1 MKVRFAVLAAVACV
15 ALSTSAQAAAVL
27 LGPGNY
33 SENFDSMGT
42 GATTP
47 AGWGYVAVTGSSS
60 DTSTEAAINAAF
72 ATPALLA
79 GTAGTTAALTTDGAQ
94 TALNV
99 QISGTDRALGSR
111 PTSLKALLLQLDMT
125 NNTGA
130 ALNSV
135 NFSYSMVNFIANQNN
150 TVSDELIGYRFA
162 YTLDGGTSFT
172 RVAGLDTI
180 PTLND
185 LTTIIT
191 VSQTITFGTPVA
203 IGGSMSFRFYD
214 DNAIGASW
222 DTGHAITN
230 ATVAVP
236 EPATLSLLGLAA
248 LPLIRRRRA

>member
-1 MKVRFAVLAAVACV
+1 MKVRFALLAAVAGV
-15 ALSTSAQAAAVL
+15 ALAASAQAAAVL
-27 LGPGNY
+27 LGPGTY
-33 SENFDSMGT
+33 TENFDSMGT
-42 GATTP
+42 GTTTP
-47 AGWGYVAVTGSSS
+47 AGWGYVAVTGGSSA
-60 DTSTEAAINAAF
+60 TSSEAAINTAF
-72 ATPALLA
+72 ATPALA
-79 GTAGTTAALTTDGAQ
+79 GTAGTTAALSTDGGA
-94 TALNV
+94 TAINV
-99 QISGTDRALGSR
+99 QISGADRALGSR
-111 PTSLKALLLQLDMT
+111 PSSLKAMLLQLDMT

-135 NFSYSMVNFIANQNN
+135 DFSYSMVNFIANQNN

-172 RVAGLDTI
+172 RITGLDTY

-185 LTTIIT
+185 LATIVT
-191 VSQTITFGTPVA
+191 ASQTITFGTPVA

-214 DNAIGASW
+214 DNAIGDSW
-222 DTGHAITN
+222 DTGHAITS